1 MKRVATVG
9 LLALTI
15 GAFGAARTS
24 ADPILVSGGSGTV
37 MGITG
42 GPFNLVSDVFDLSGG
57 MNWGWDASPYR
68 AGEIASI
75 YAFNSGLDLR
85 SGPGVVNGIFYDR
98 LFYEGFLQFDG
109 SFVVPDVAA
118 TQFSLLAPFNLT
130 GFLLACTTSTFTS
143 GCAPANLVFQS
154 PIEGGGVASIN
165 MTSFEFPPMG
175 RLLQSRH
182 GDVHLHPNAGAV
194 NAAARDGRRSRDA
207 RPPPAPE
214 VAQRAAPSSGTERIR
229 TIELG

>member
-1 MKRVATVG
+1 
-9 LLALTI
+9 
-15 GAFGAARTS
+15 
-24 ADPILVSGGSGTV
+24 

-175 RLLQSRH
+175 RLYNRGMVTYTFIPTPEPSTLLLVTGGGLAVLVRRLRRKSRSA
-182 GDVHLHPNAGAV
+182 PRPP
-194 NAAARDGRRSRDA
+194 AARSESEQSGSVDGHRR
-207 RPPPAPE
+207 
-214 VAQRAAPSSGTERIR
+214 
-229 TIELG
+229 